1 IGAQRRFETAGRI
14 RVRAATIHAAGR
26 IPRRRRRGLATRRLS
41 GSDHVRRIREDG
53 GRDRKRQDHYV
64 WTDKCSD
71 REWEILVE
79 MALGEEVTE
88 DRRRAALQSLLRK
101 EIVEKGQN
109 GYRLSVEMFGLWI
122 LRNQIGTDDLRR
134 ETPVTVYGHH

>member
-1 IGAQRRFETAGRI
+1 
-14 RVRAATIHAAGR
+14 
-26 IPRRRRRGLATRRLS
+26 
-41 GSDHVRRIREDG
+41 REDG
-53 GRDRKRQDHYV
+53 GRDRKRQDHYRSLQPV
-64 WTDKCSD
+64 APPRPKSPEPRDTWADDCSD
-71 REWEILVE
+71 EEREILAE
-79 MALGEEVTE
+79 LALGGEVRE
-88 DRRRAALQSLLRK
+88 DRRGAALQSLLRK